1 LTPEPTPEPLHQIG
15 ALPIQ
20 KEGGRIR
27 VLLVTTR
34 TTRRWTI
41 PKGWPMKGLKDHE
54 AAAQEAREE
63 AGIEG
68 RIEKDA
74 LGTYLYWKRRETHF
88 DLCQVSVYLLKVEKD
103 LDKWE
108 EQDEREKRWFAVEE
122 AALLVEPELS
132 SLILGLSEK

>member
-1 LTPEPTPEPLHQIG
+1 MPEPTPAPLHQIG
-15 ALPIQ
+15 ALPVR
-20 KEGGRIR
+20 KDGGRIR

-54 AAAQEAREE
+54 AAAQEALEE

-68 RIEKDA
+68 RIEKNA

-88 DLCQVSVYLLKVEKD
+88 DLCQVTVYLMKVEKD
-103 LDKWE
+103 LDSYE
-108 EQDEREKRWFAVEE
+108 EQDERSKRWFDLEE

-132 SLILGLSEK
+132 SLILGLSGK